1 MTGRTR
7 RRAAAELRQR
17 SCKTKIIYGGNQIRQ
32 KQNTAE
38 AEYRRSRIHTE
49 EGYIQKQNTTE
60 AEYNRSEIRHNIAH

>member
-7 RRAAAELRQR
+7 RRAVAELRQR

-49 EGYIQKQNTTE
+49 EEYIQKQNTTE
-60 AEYNRSEIRHNIAH
+60 AEYGII

>member
-17 SCKTKIIYGGNQIRQ
+17 SCKTGIIYGINQIRQ

-38 AEYRRSRIHTE
+38 AEHNRSI
-49 EGYIQKQNTTE
+49 IQQKQNTTE

>member
-7 RRAAAELRQR
+7 RRAVAELRQR

-38 AEYRRSRIHTE
+38 AEY
-49 EGYIQKQNTTE
+49 IQKQNTTE